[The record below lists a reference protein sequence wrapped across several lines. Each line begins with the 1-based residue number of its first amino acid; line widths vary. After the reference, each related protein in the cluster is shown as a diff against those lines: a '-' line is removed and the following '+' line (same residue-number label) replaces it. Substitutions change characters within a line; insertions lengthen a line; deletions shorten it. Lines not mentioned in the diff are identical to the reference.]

1 MDIKSKAKRSEN
13 MSKIRSRNTKPE
25 LFLRSLLHRNGFR
38 YRVNYPLVS
47 GKPDLYFTRK
57 RVAIFVHGCFWHRHK
72 GCKYAYMPKSNVQ
85 FWTEKFNK
93 NVLRDFVVREQLKT
107 ENVRVLVVWECTVR
121 KMMKDETLEQNVVAK
136 IKNFLEL
143 SLESYLEL

>member
-13 MSKIRSRNTKPE
+13 MSKIHSRNTKPE

-57 RVAIFVHGCFWHRHK
+57 RVAIFVHGCFWHRHE
-72 GCKYAYMPKSNVQ
+72 GCKYAYTPKSNVQ

-93 NVLRDFVVREQLKT
+93 NLRRDSVVREQLKA
-107 ENVRVLVVWECTVR
+107 ENIRVLVVWECTVR
-121 KMMKDETLEQNVVAK
+121 KMMKDETLEQNVLAE

>member
-25 LFLRSLLHRNGFR
+25 MFLRSLLHRNGFR
-38 YRVNYPLVS
+38 YRVNYPLVF

-57 RVAIFVHGCFWHRHK
+57 RVAIFVHGCFWHRHE
-72 GCKYAYMPKSNVQ
+72 GCKYAYTPKSNVQ
-85 FWTEKFNK
+85 FWTEKLNK
-93 NVLRDFVVREQLKT
+93 NLRRDSVVREQLKT
-107 ENVRVLVVWECTVR
+107 ENIRVLVVWECTVR
-121 KMMKDETLEQNVVAK
+121 KMMKDETLEQNVLAA

>member
-1 MDIKSKAKRSEN
+1 

-47 GKPDLYFTRK
+47 GKPDLYFTKK
-57 RVAIFVHGCFWHRHK
+57 RIAIFVHGCFWHRHE
-72 GCKYAYMPKSNVQ
+72 GCKYAYTPKSNVQ
-85 FWTEKFNK
+85 FWIEKFNK
-93 NVLRDFVVREQLKT
+93 NLRRDSVVREQLKA
-107 ENVRVLVVWECTVR
+107 ENIRVLVVWECTVR
-121 KMMKDETLEQNVVAK
+121 KMMKDETFEQDVLAE

-143 SLESYLEL
+143 SIELYWEL

>member
-1 MDIKSKAKRSEN
+1 
-13 MSKIRSRNTKPE
+13 
-25 LFLRSLLHRNGFR
+25 
-38 YRVNYPLVS
+38 
-47 GKPDLYFTRK
+47 
-57 RVAIFVHGCFWHRHK
+57 
-72 GCKYAYMPKSNVQ
+72 MPKSNVQ

>member
-47 GKPDLYFTRK
+47 GKPDLYFTKK
-57 RVAIFVHGCFWHRHK
+57 RIAIFVHGCFWHRHE
-72 GCKYAYMPKSNVQ
+72 GCKYAYTPKSNVQ
-85 FWTEKFNK
+85 FWIEKFNK
-93 NVLRDFVVREQLKT
+93 NLRRDSVVREQLKA
-107 ENVRVLVVWECTVR
+107 ENIRVLVVWECTVR
-121 KMMKDETLEQNVVAK
+121 KMMKDETFEQDVLAE

-143 SLESYLEL
+143 SIELYWEL